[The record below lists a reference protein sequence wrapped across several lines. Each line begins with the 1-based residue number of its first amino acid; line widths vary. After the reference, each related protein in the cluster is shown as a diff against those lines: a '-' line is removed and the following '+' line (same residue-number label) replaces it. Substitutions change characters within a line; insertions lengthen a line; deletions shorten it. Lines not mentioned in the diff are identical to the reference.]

1 MIDMKQCMKSRF
13 TFPFWV
19 LYISG
24 ELLQREK
31 WTHLI
36 KKKKEKIMDIETAI
50 EAIREE
56 WDENGDVYT
65 EEELREFALENLR
78 DMD

>member
-1 MIDMKQCMKSRF
+1 
-13 TFPFWV
+13 
-19 LYISG
+19 
-24 ELLQREK
+24 
-31 WTHLI
+31 
-36 KKKKEKIMDIETAI
+36 MDIETAI

-78 DMD
+78 ALMRDMD

>member
-1 MIDMKQCMKSRF
+1 
-13 TFPFWV
+13 
-19 LYISG
+19 LYSTLRPSLG
-24 ELLQREK
+24 
-31 WTHLI
+31 LI
-36 KKKKEKIMDIETAI
+36 VNRNSDIIKEKKEKIMDIETAI

-78 DMD
+78 DMLRDMD

>member
-1 MIDMKQCMKSRF
+1 
-13 TFPFWV
+13 
-19 LYISG
+19 
-24 ELLQREK
+24 
-31 WTHLI
+31 
-36 KKKKEKIMDIETAI
+36 MDIETAI

-65 EEELREFALENLR
+65 EEELKAYALENLGDLMG